1 MYVKLKL
8 AGAQVPRSCLEVELR
23 DPSQMEKNTSY
34 SRPDLDFPDF
44 PDLEH
49 FPEHPHP
56 KRLRTNPSMDSASA
70 AAPAMQP
77 PMTALQPPTAAL
89 AATVCGFDE
98 REPGTTEPK
107 TTEPET
113 TKWKAGD
120 PAENSYTQT
129 TRWIPPPWTLQET
142 ERLQFL
148 VQKHADPRDGR
159 IRSWDAI
166 VNEYNTMLR
175 MGAPGKPRNKREC
188 RHRLFRLKKH
198 GEPGPKTKRINK
210 CTYCGMPFKGHVCHP
225 DKIAE
230 YKAQLQ
236 QAREAKRA
244 AANDAAAKRAAAK
257 DAAAKRAA
265 TKGAAAKGAC
275 SRAPPPPPK
284 KTAEKTAEKA
294 NAVEAVEAVEA
305 TEATEPFSLLV
316 ETALTDDATLRDGAN
331 ALLNMGSSQHG
342 PAPLP
347 QEDYEEDDEE
357 DYEEDDEED
366 YEEDDEEDDEEGDE
380 DDDKDEDYDPDG
392 AYDEDDS
399 DDDYGNE
406 EAYQR
411 SRSHSKKHSKKHG
424 GNSTSYRTGGN
435 YMYRV
440 GVPPVIP
447 DSQIAAEEGV
457 HRCTIWRRRQKAL
470 KQSGRSGGGGYLNPR
485 SMPGGSR
492 AKGARS
498 RAPSSPAPK
507 PVDPAPPAPKPVD
520 PNEPED
526 LHTQPL
532 LQDWAWNSNGSL
544 SGHVYGKSGFK
555 NGDEIDTSKVE
566 KDKRF
571 TRYVV
576 TVSGSIYQLGEP
588 KLPRPTRARA

>member
-1 MYVKLKL
+1 
-8 AGAQVPRSCLEVELR
+8 
-23 DPSQMEKNTSY
+23 
-34 SRPDLDFPDF
+34 
-44 PDLEH
+44 
-49 FPEHPHP
+49 
-56 KRLRTNPSMDSASA
+56 
-70 AAPAMQP
+70 
-77 PMTALQPPTAAL
+77 
-89 AATVCGFDE
+89 
-98 REPGTTEPK
+98 
-107 TTEPET
+107 
-113 TKWKAGD
+113 
-120 PAENSYTQT
+120 
-129 TRWIPPPWTLQET
+129 
-142 ERLQFL
+142 
-148 VQKHADPRDGR
+148 
-159 IRSWDAI
+159 
-166 VNEYNTMLR
+166 
-175 MGAPGKPRNKREC
+175 
-188 RHRLFRLKKH
+188 
-198 GEPGPKTKRINK
+198 
-210 CTYCGMPFKGHVCHP
+210 
-225 DKIAE
+225 
-230 YKAQLQ
+230 
-236 QAREAKRA
+236 
-244 AANDAAAKRAAAK
+244 
-257 DAAAKRAA
+257 
-265 TKGAAAKGAC
+265 
-275 SRAPPPPPK
+275 
-284 KTAEKTAEKA
+284 
-294 NAVEAVEAVEA
+294 
-305 TEATEPFSLLV
+305 
-316 ETALTDDATLRDGAN
+316 
-331 ALLNMGSSQHG
+331 MGSRTSQHG

-357 DYEEDDEED
+357 GDEDDDKDED
-366 YEEDDEEDDEEGDE
+366 YDPDGAYDE

-406 EAYQR
+406 EAYQG

-424 GNSTSYRTGGN
+424 GNSTPTSYRTGGN

-492 AKGARS
+492 AKGARR

-526 LHTQPL
+526 LHTQPI

-544 SGHVYGKSGFK
+544 SGHVYRKSGFED
-555 NGDEIDTSKVE
+555 GDAIDTSKVN

-588 KLPRPTRARA
+588 KLPRATRARA